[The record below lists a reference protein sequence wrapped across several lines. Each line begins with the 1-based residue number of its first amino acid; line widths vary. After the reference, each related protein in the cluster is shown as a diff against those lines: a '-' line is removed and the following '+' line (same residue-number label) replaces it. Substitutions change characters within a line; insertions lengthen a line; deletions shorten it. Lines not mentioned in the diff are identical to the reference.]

1 MSRRASATP
10 YAKALF
16 EVALAEGRAEAF
28 GQEVAT
34 VAGLFRDH
42 RDLQRALGH
51 PAIPQKAKHAVM
63 EQVASQLGLSVPVR
77 KLLLL
82 MADRDRLMLLPEL
95 EQAYQVRL
103 LRHLRIVEAHVTT
116 AVALTPDRADALA
129 RGLSRAT
136 GKDVRLTAVVDP
148 AIMGGVVARMGST
161 VFDGSVTRQLER
173 LRGEL
178 VAGR

>member
-1 MSRRASATP
+1 M
-10 YAKALF
+10 
-16 EVALAEGRAEAF
+16 
-28 GQEVAT
+28 
-34 VAGLFRDH
+34 
-42 RDLQRALGH
+42 
-51 PAIPQKAKHAVM
+51 
-63 EQVASQLGLSVPVR
+63 ASQLGLSVPVR

-95 EQAYQVRL
+95 EQAYQGRL
-103 LRHLRIVEAHVTT
+103 MRHLRIVEAHVTT

-136 GKDVRLTAVVDP
+136 GKDVRLTTVVDP

-173 LRGEL
+173 LRREL